1 MSLLDGTV
9 RAVDRSSGETLWTFS
24 SGGPL
29 VQAHRSVSDGPDGGG
44 GVAIRGRTNPT
55 VFPGVDG
62 SLYAYGGGDGSGS
75 GGGDV
80 SRLPVTARQ
89 LVEASPSVTRDGG
102 VVMGTRRSVVFA
114 VDKRTGELLR
124 SFDTDGTV
132 VHGGND
138 EGFFLSNESP
148 TEDPTPNDV
157 NEAFYIGRTEYV
169 VRSVDSSTGRERWNV
184 TYGEVT
190 PLTSTAQGGGGRG
203 GRGGPLFLRRG
214 DTAGDGD
221 GDAGDGSNVPRLEWG
236 PGNSIACAGG
246 AGHAHAWTAHM
257 PSTPVAV
264 HDGRTGRAIKGGSP
278 GVGGGGDGGAG
289 GGDILVGAHG
299 GGLFALPSTDGGKTR
314 GLSLGVPGDS
324 LGTVG
329 ALVPVAVSPTVRPDD
344 DWACIPE
351 KLWDDALTP
360 GGLDSFLALH
370 GVSGIGLS
378 TDGGLA
384 LLTPLQRAVGSP
396 VGAAVV
402 VTVAV
407 GFGTLVSYAALIA
420 RSRLNGLNGGSNS
433 GSNGSNGSKRGSRG
447 KNRGRR
453 NKGKG
458 GVGGVG
464 GVGRGGDDEAA
475 DEVPGATA
483 DRGNPPEPLRS
494 DSGAVRVGRLSV
506 GPGILGYGSCGTIVF
521 EGELDGRPV
530 AVKRLLAQFHELAR
544 AELATLISS
553 DEHPNVLR
561 CFAME
566 EDADFVYVALERC
579 SSALASVVDG
589 GSMGVGLDL
598 ATKDGDAFDLVDP
611 GTGRPTSEGMTLMRD
626 VCEGLHALHSRGIV
640 HRDLKPQNVLVTPQ
654 RRGKLADMGLA
665 KRLGVGVG
673 SDVSFETHLAGVGGT
688 DHHHAGSGTAG
699 WQAPE
704 RLLRGKQARSVD
716 TFALGCLMHYC
727 LTGGEHPF
735 GERYERDANVIKGNA
750 NLAAVGHMPEA
761 ADLIGK
767 LIARDAD
774 ARPSSAEVLLHPF
787 WWSDAKKL
795 TFLSDVSDRVE
806 MEDREVGGKRL
817 LGSLERDAMKNALGG
832 GEWVPKLDP
841 SLLENLG
848 RYRKYNAA
856 AVRDLLRVIRNK
868 MSHFRELPA
877 KVQATVGSPP
887 DAFYRYFATRF
898 PGLLLH
904 AYAFAAREC
913 AHESMFRRYFF
924 PHEEDTRCSGEAL
937 ASLERASA
945 AVAAKAAERAARR
958 EATNDRTSV
967 EYPVRPGEPDCV
979 FWIKT
984 GRCKF
989 GAGCKFNHP
998 SGLHG

>member
-1 MSLLDGTV
+1 MLDGTV

-29 VQAHRSVSDGPDGGG
+29 VQAHRSGADGSGRGDTD

-55 VFPGVDG
+55 VFPGIDG
-62 SLYAYGGGDGSGS
+62 SLYAYAVDEASADGSGS
-75 GGGDV
+75 GALHGEV

-114 VDKRTGELLR
+114 VDRRTGELLR

-138 EGFFLSNESP
+138 EGFFLSN
-148 TEDPTPNDV
+148 DPVAAEPARD
-157 NEAFYIGRTEYV
+157 AFYIGRTEYV

-190 PLTSTAQGGGGRG
+190 PLTSTEGGGRG
-203 GRGGPLFLRRG
+203 GGGPLFLRRG
-214 DTAGDGD
+214 DGDG
-221 GDAGDGSNVPRLEWG
+221 GSDGSDGSPPRLEWG
-236 PGNSIACAGG
+236 PGNAVRASYDGG
-246 AGHAHAWTAHM
+246 AGRDAWIAHM
-257 PSTPVAV
+257 PSTPVAAY
-264 HDGRTGRAIKGGSP
+264 DGRTGGVVKGGSP
-278 GVGGGGDGGAG
+278 FEGG

-299 GGLFALPSTDGGKTR
+299 GGLFALPSTDGGSAR
-314 GLSLGVPGDS
+314 GLSLRTGDS

-329 ALVPVAVSPTVRPDD
+329 ALVPVAVSPTASDD

-370 GVSGIGLS
+370 GGGGAS
-378 TDGGLA
+378 TDGSA
-384 LLTPLQRAVGSP
+384 LLAPLRRVVGSSI
-396 VGAAVV
+396 GAAAV

-407 GFGTLVSYAALIA
+407 GFGTFAARAASIA
-420 RSRLNGLNGGSNS
+420 RGERRGVRSNG
-433 GSNGSNGSKRGSRG
+433 GSNGSKRGSRG

-458 GVGGVG
+458 AVGGA
-464 GVGRGGDDEAA
+464 GRGPDDAIADDAA
-475 DEVPGATA
+475 DEVPRMADPGDSGGFPGASL
-483 DRGNPPEPLRS
+483 EPLRS

-589 GSMGVGLDL
+589 GSMGTGVDL

-611 GTGRPTSEGMTLMRD
+611 STGRPTPEGMTLMRD

-640 HRDLKPQNVLVTPQ
+640 HRDLKPQNVLITPQ

-673 SDVSFETHLAGVGGT
+673 SDASFETHLAGVGGT
-688 DHHHAGSGTAG
+688 DHGGGLAGSGTAG

-735 GERYERDANVIKGNA
+735 GDRYERDANVIKGVA
-750 NLAAVGHMPEA
+750 NLASVRRAPEA

-774 ARPSSAEVLLHPF
+774 ARPSAAEVLSHPF
-787 WWSDAKKL
+787 WWSDAKRL
-795 TFLSDVSDRVE
+795 TFLVDVSDRVE
-806 MEDREVGGKRL
+806 MEDREVGGGRL
-817 LGSLERDAMKNALGG
+817 LSLLERGAMKNALGG

-887 DAFYRYFATRF
+887 DAFYRYFASRF

-937 ASLERASA
+937 ASLERASV
-945 AVAAKAAERAARR
+945 AVAAKAAARAARR
-958 EATNDRTSV
+958 DAINDQTSV

>member
-1 MSLLDGTV
+1 MLDGTV

-29 VQAHRSVSDGPDGGG
+29 VQAHRSGVVDASRGGSR
-44 GVAIRGRTNPT
+44 GVAIHERTNPT

-62 SLYAYGGGDGSGS
+62 SLYAYSFAGDGFGS
-75 GGGDV
+75 GGAGEV

-114 VDKRTGELLR
+114 VDRRTGELLR

-132 VHGGND
+132 VHGEND
-138 EGFFLSNESP
+138 EGFFLSN
-148 TEDPTPNDV
+148 DPKLTSGDDDAKLSSDD
-157 NEAFYIGRTEYV
+157 AFYVGRTEYV

-190 PLTSTAQGGGGRG
+190 PLTSTEWGKGGG

-214 DTAGDGD
+214 DDD
-221 GDAGDGSNVPRLEWG
+221 DDDDDDGSRVPTLEWG
-236 PGNSIACAGG
+236 PGNSVSSGGG
-246 AGHAHAWTAHM
+246 AGHEHAWTAHM

-264 HDGRTGRAIKGGSP
+264 YDGRTGRAITP
-278 GVGGGGDGGAG
+278 GGDGAVIP
-289 GGDILVGAHG
+289 GDILVGAHG
-299 GGLFALPSTDGGKTR
+299 GGLFALPSTSSSMSSST
-314 GLSLGVPGDS
+314 SS

-329 ALVPVAVSPTVRPDD
+329 ALVPVSVSPTVRPDD

-360 GGLDSFLALH
+360 GGLDSFLALNH
-370 GVSGIGLS
+370 GGAVGSTEGPVGLV
-378 TDGGLA
+378 
-384 LLTPLQRAVGSP
+384 LTPLQRVMGSP
-396 VGAAVV
+396 AGAAAVF
-402 VTVAV
+402 TVAV
-407 GFGTLVSYAALIA
+407 GFGTFVSYAALMA
-420 RSRLNGLNGGSNS
+420 RSKERRG
-433 GSNGSNGSKRGSRG
+433 GSNGSKRGSRG

-458 GVGGVG
+458 AGTGGG
-464 GVGRGGDDEAA
+464 LGRDPGRDDAGGDDEELP

-483 DRGNPPEPLRS
+483 DLPKRERPEPSLVRS
-494 DSGAVRVGRLSV
+494 DSGAVRVGRLTV

-553 DEHPNVLR
+553 DAHPNVLR
-561 CFAME
+561 FFAME

-579 SSALASVVDG
+579 VSALASVVDG
-589 GSMGVGLDL
+589 GSMGTGLDL
-598 ATKDGDAFDLVDP
+598 ATKAGDAFDLVDP
-611 GTGRPTSEGMTLMRD
+611 STGRPTPEGMTLMRD

-673 SDVSFETHLAGVGGT
+673 SDASFETHLATSVGGT
-688 DHHHAGSGTAG
+688 DHGTPGSGTAG

-704 RLLRGKQARSVD
+704 RLLRGKQGRSVD

-735 GERYERDANVIKGNA
+735 GERYERDANVIKGKA
-750 NLAAVGHMPEA
+750 NLARVCQSMPEA

-774 ARPSSAEVLLHPF
+774 ARPTAAEVLLHPF

-817 LGSLERDAMKNALGG
+817 LSLLERDAMKNALGG

-887 DAFYRYFATRF
+887 DAFYRYFASRF

-904 AYAFAAREC
+904 AYSFAKREC

-937 ASLERASA
+937 ASLERAA
-945 AVAAKAAERAARR
+945 NAVAAKAAERAARR
-958 EATNDRTSV
+958 DASNDKTSV
-967 EYPVRPGEPDCV
+967 EYPARPGEPDCV

-998 SGLHG
+998 SGVHE